1 MDLLEDQE
9 RVILALLDSQAMM
22 SMGVL
27 LLEILDLLAN
37 LVMIS
42 MADLLSLIQD
52 AVERKDLM
60 SMAGQLWQ
68 ERIHALLD
76 RRGMITMDVPCM
88 RIPVWLD
95 SLGSMSMADLWLDL
109 LTRIWQDRRDVISM
123 ADR

>member
-22 SMGVL
+22 SMDVL

-60 SMAGQLWQ
+60 SMAGQWQ
-68 ERIHALLD
+68 ERIHAMQD
-76 RRGMITMDVPCM
+76 RRGMITMDVPYM

-95 SLGSMSMADLWLDL
+95 SPGSMSMADLLLDVP
-109 LTRIWQDRRDVISM
+109 TRIWQDRRDVMIM

>member
-22 SMGVL
+22 STDVL
-27 LLEILDLLAN
+27 LLEILDLRAN

-60 SMAGQLWQ
+60 SMAGQWQ
-68 ERIHALLD
+68 ERIHAMQD
-76 RRGMITMDVPCM
+76 RRGMITMDVPYM

-95 SLGSMSMADLWLDL
+95 SLDLMSMADH
-109 LTRIWQDRRDVISM
+109 
-123 ADR
+123 

>member
-1 MDLLEDQE
+1 MARPEDQA
-9 RVILALLDSQAMM
+9 RVTLALLDSQAMM
-22 SMGVL
+22 STDVL

-60 SMAGQLWQ
+60 SMAGQWQ
-68 ERIHALLD
+68 EPTLD
-76 RRGMITMDVPCM
+76 MPGRKDMITTGAHCL

-95 SLGSMSMADLWLDL
+95 SQDLMSMADL
-109 LTRIWQDRRDVISM
+109 
-123 ADR
+123 